1 MYVLIA
7 VVVFLLGVFTYR
19 QGFKDGLSV
28 HRGGVPQN
36 VIKEAVNTV
45 KEIKVDEETAKRE
58 KAMADA
64 LESIFSY
71 NGGE

>member
-1 MYVLIA
+1 MYVLAAIA
-7 VVVFLLGVFTYR
+7 VFLLGVFTYR

-28 HRGGVPQN
+28 SRGGVPQN